1 MRIKERRE
9 SLGLTRVQI
18 ADRLGVSR
26 VAVRKWELGMAMP
39 NADKLPAL
47 ADALHCSI
55 DALFGRDPPGQG
67 EKRGGGGG
75 TCHPG

>member
-1 MRIKERRE
+1 MKIKELRMAQ
-9 SLGLTRVQI
+9 GLYQSQLAEAV
-18 ADRLGVSR
+18 GVSDA
-26 VAVRKWELGMAMP
+26 AVCYWESGRQLP
-39 NADKLPAL
+39 SSDKLPAL

-67 EKRGGGGG
+67 EKRGGGAG